1 MRATRKLALLVC
13 SWACAALPLAA
24 QWDEGGFGGDVPY
37 VPTPQP
43 VVDAMLKL
51 ANVAKD
57 DIVYDLGCGDGRIV
71 VTAAK
76 TYGVHATGFD
86 LNPERIK
93 EANENAR
100 QAGVE
105 KLVKFVEKNLFD
117 TDLREA
123 SVVTLYLLP
132 DVNMRLRPKLL
143 RDLKIGSRIVSHAFD
158 MGDWKPDKKIEV
170 DNRTVYFWVVT
181 DKARAG
187 FAQGQPA
194 AR

>member
-1 MRATRKLALLVC
+1 MTTTRKFALLVC
-13 SWACAALPLAA
+13 FGVFVALPLGA
-24 QWDEGGFGGDVPY
+24 QWDQGGYGGDVPY

-43 VVDAMLKL
+43 VVDAMLKI
-51 ANVAKD
+51 AGVAKN

-76 TYGVHATGFD
+76 TYGAHGTGFD

-100 QAGVE
+100 QAGVA
-105 KLVKFVEKNLFD
+105 KLVKFVEKNLFE

-132 DVNMRLRPKLL
+132 DVNLRLRPKLL
-143 RDLKIGSRIVSHAFD
+143 RELKVGSRIVSHAFD
-158 MGDWKPDKKIEV
+158 MGDWKPDKKIEA
-170 DNRTVYFWVVT
+170 DNRVIYFWVVT
-181 DKARAG
+181 EKARAE
-187 FAQGQPA
+187 FAQSQPA
-194 AR
+194 AH